1 MAARKKSPASETP
14 SLPIGDDDCPQSPI
28 DFEKSFA
35 ELEKS
40 VTALEAGKLS
50 LDEALRRYEEGVR
63 RFRECQTA
71 LDSAELRV
79 EQLHRVTDDGAG
91 EFARFANLDDEDDE
105 AEIESNDGDD

>member
-1 MAARKKSPASETP
+1 MAARKKTSDETP
-14 SLPIGDDDCPQSPI
+14 SLPIGDDCPESPI

-50 LDEALRRYEEGVR
+50 LDEALRRYEEGVK

-71 LDSAELRV
+71 LDAAELRV
-79 EQLHRVTDDGAG
+79 EQLHRVTDAGAG
-91 EFARFANLDDEDDE
+91 EFSRFADLDDEED

>member
-1 MAARKKSPASETP
+1 MPPRKKSSSGDTP
-14 SLPIGDDDCPQSPI
+14 SLPIGDDCPESAI

-50 LDEALRRYEEGVR
+50 LDEALRRYEEGVK

-71 LDSAELRV
+71 LDAAELRV
-79 EQLHRVTDDGAG
+79 EQLHRVTDQGTG
-91 EFARFANLDDEDDE
+91 EFARFADLDDDD
-105 AEIESNDGDD
+105 AEIDSNEGDD

>member
-1 MAARKKSPASETP
+1 MAARKKTSSSETP
-14 SLPIGDDDCPQSPI
+14 SLPIGDDCPESPI

-50 LDEALRRYEEGVR
+50 LDEALRRYEEGVK

-71 LDSAELRV
+71 LDAAELRV
-79 EQLHRVTDDGAG
+79 EQLHRVTDQGTG
-91 EFARFANLDDEDDE
+91 EFTRFADLEEDEDD